1 MARPALKDRLFTS
14 LAVLGAAAFLVAGL
28 ARGNPRVAVVGALFF
43 LGYAVLASVTRRL
56 TPAARMI
63 SGHEAEDAERMAQFR
78 ATRLA
83 GQAAL
88 LAAAVGLALELGVGW
103 GPGLWVA
110 GTALLVIAVFVG
122 GLAWFSPRR
131 ASAARTGRARRGPR
145 R

>member
-1 MARPALKDRLFTS
+1 MEE
-14 LAVLGAAAFLVAGL
+14 VAFMPLQ
-28 ARGNPRVAVVGALFF
+28 
-43 LGYAVLASVTRRL
+43 T
-56 TPAARMI
+56 
-63 SGHEAEDAERMAQFR
+63 FR
-78 ATRLA
+78 ATILS
-83 GQAAL
+83 AL

-122 GLAWFSPRR
+122 GLAWFRPRR